1 MEKQI
6 EQLEIANK
14 FLQGI
19 AESQCVKIRA
29 LEKEIHDIKQ
39 LGSGGCS
46 ILDTLPDK
54 ELEKLKSMAISENLN
69 LCEDKDAEQKPN
81 DPKSV

>member
-6 EQLEIANK
+6 ENLETANK

-29 LEKEIHDIKQ
+29 LELEVKKLKE
-39 LGSGGCS
+39 LGSEGCS

-54 ELEKLKSMAISENLN
+54 DLEKLKSMAIDINLN
-69 LCEDKDAEQKPN
+69 LDTNKDAEQKP
-81 DPKSV
+81 DDSKSV

>member
-6 EQLEIANK
+6 EHLETANT

-19 AESQCVKIRA
+19 AESQCVKIRE
-29 LEKEIHDIKQ
+29 LEKQVFELKQ
-39 LGSGGCS
+39 LGSGGYS

-54 ELEKLKSMAISENLN
+54 SLEKLKSMVIDENLN
-69 LCEDKDAEQKPN
+69 LDTNKDAEQKSN
-81 DPKSV
+81 DSKSV